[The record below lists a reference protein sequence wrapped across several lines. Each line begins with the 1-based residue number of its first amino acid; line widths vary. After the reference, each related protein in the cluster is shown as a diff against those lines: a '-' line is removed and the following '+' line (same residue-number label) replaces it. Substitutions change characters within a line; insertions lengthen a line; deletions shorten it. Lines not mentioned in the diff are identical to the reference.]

1 MDFVTRQISI
11 PQVTPS
17 ADSVLRIPIV
27 LNAAGDEV
35 GLEFGVTFNPEKYAF
50 KYFVLSVDAPYG
62 TGYGSSTG
70 GGFANIGITGSSPYS
85 AGQHTIGELAL
96 DVIGGSDVY
105 PVIEMVSAAARDA
118 GGNPLDVTFY
128 SANSAGVSAE
138 APQLTPI
145 GAVIDPTTGE
155 VTVGHIDPATGQV
168 HVATRPQTGA
178 TKDDGTIFGF
188 SPLMLGVIAVGA
200 IFLLKK

>member
-17 ADSVLRIPIV
+17 ADNVLRIPVV
-27 LNAAGDEV
+27 LDSAGDEV
-35 GLEFGVTFNPEKYAF
+35 GLEIGFTFNPEKYAF
-50 KYFVLSVDAPYG
+50 KYFVLSDAPYG

-70 GGFANIGITGSSPYS
+70 GGFANIGITGSGAYS

-96 DVIGGSDVY
+96 GVIGTADVH
-105 PVIEMVSAAARDA
+105 PIIEIASATARDA
-118 GGNPLDVTFY
+118 GGNALDITSY
-128 SANSAGVSAE
+128 SANSAGFSAE

-145 GAVIDPTTGE
+145 GAVIDPATGGI
-155 VTVGHIDPATGQV
+155 TVGHIDQNGQV

-178 TKDDGTIFGF
+178 TKDDGTIFGL

-200 IFLLKK
+200 FLVLKK

>member
-35 GLEFGVTFNPEKYAF
+35 GLEFGVTYNPEKYAF
-50 KYFVLSVDAPYG
+50 KYFVLSDAPYG

-105 PVIEMVSAAARDA
+105 PVIELVSASARDA
-118 GGNPLDVTFY
+118 GGNALDTTFY
-128 SANSAGVSAE
+128 SANSAGVSAD
-138 APQLTPI
+138 APQLTPV
-145 GAVIDPTTGE
+145 GAVINPDGTI
-155 VTVGHIDPATGQV
+155 TVGHIDPATGQV